1 MLQPCVPE
9 QSLVY
14 AFRRLQHPACS
25 LIWKQLLNLMSM
37 RRDFG
42 SVLFGHSIGPTPSI
56 CRFLVAHIS
65 RSVYAFL
72 GTRILVP
79 RIGESSVTIIG
90 FMGSSVG
97 LAIFAIGA
105 VSGNQILANTC
116 AGLLSMS
123 GMVRSLFHVWDG
135 FLHNEWCLID
145 KFLHSHS
152 PGFPICS
159 RNHISQFR

>member
-1 MLQPCVPE
+1 MLRPCFPT

-14 AFRRLQHPACS
+14 TFRRSQHPACS
-25 LIWKQLLNLMSM
+25 LIWKQLFNLMSM

-56 CRFLVAHIS
+56 CWFLVAHIT
-65 RSVYAFL
+65 RSIYAFL

-79 RIGESSVTIIG
+79 RIGESSVTVIG

-97 LAIFAIGA
+97 LAVFAIGA

-123 GMVRSLFHVWDG
+123 GMVHSLFHFWDD
-135 FLHNEWCLID
+135 FFHKELCFMN
-145 KFLHSHS
+145 KFLHSHV
-152 PGFPICS
+152 PGFPVCS
-159 RNHISQFR
+159 RYHIPQFR